1 MNTIIQI
8 NCGHSFMTSRRGRR
22 EEGGHENLGNFAN
35 DYGQFFGRGSLFF
48 PKYVKLSSIF

>member
-22 EEGGHENLGNFAN
+22 EEGGHEYLGNFAN